1 MKDSLYQDVKSGL
14 SRFKRDAVVAVF
26 AIACAALIVII
37 LSSIKTSST
46 ETFPDNSPLLQDAIA
61 QTKGETP
68 TVFSR
73 KDINTESKI
82 NVWVFDDTDHHVL
95 IQKNDSYALFAQE
108 LFGDTI
114 KLWHVAGGACASA
127 SVDIV
132 SKRIVS
138 LECDWAKFNRNN

>member
-1 MKDSLYQDVKSGL
+1 MKDSLYQDVKSGF
-14 SRFKRDAVVAVF
+14 SRFKRDVVVAVF

-37 LSSIKTSST
+37 LSSIKTSSS
-46 ETFPDNSPLLQDAIA
+46 ETAPDNSPLLQNAITQA
-61 QTKGETP
+61 KGETS

-95 IQKNDSYALFAQE
+95 IQKNDSYSLFAQE
-108 LFGDTI
+108 LSGATI
-114 KLWHVAGGACASA
+114 KLWHVAGDACTSA

-132 SKRIVS
+132 NKNIVS